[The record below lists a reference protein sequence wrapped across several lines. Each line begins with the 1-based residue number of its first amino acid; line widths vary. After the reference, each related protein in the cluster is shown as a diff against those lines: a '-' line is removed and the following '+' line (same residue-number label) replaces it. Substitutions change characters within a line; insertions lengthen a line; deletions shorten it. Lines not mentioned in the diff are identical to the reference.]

1 MPTNW
6 GQSRNNQ
13 IDVCFFVLVNN
24 YYTMSIYPRIINSN
38 GDYAT

>member
-1 MPTNW
+1 
-6 GQSRNNQ
+6 
-13 IDVCFFVLVNN
+13 VLVNN

>member
-1 MPTNW
+1 
-6 GQSRNNQ
+6 
-13 IDVCFFVLVNN
+13 FVLVNN

>member
-1 MPTNW
+1 MVL
-6 GQSRNNQ
+6 
-13 IDVCFFVLVNN
+13 IVLVNN

>member
-1 MPTNW
+1 M
-6 GQSRNNQ
+6 
-13 IDVCFFVLVNN
+13 FFVLVNN

>member
-1 MPTNW
+1 
-6 GQSRNNQ
+6 
-13 IDVCFFVLVNN
+13 

>member
-1 MPTNW
+1 MKNL
-6 GQSRNNQ
+6 
-13 IDVCFFVLVNN
+13 FFVLVNN

>member
-1 MPTNW
+1 MD
-6 GQSRNNQ
+6 GNNQ
-13 IDVCFFVLVNN
+13 NNVCVFFVLVNN

>member
-1 MPTNW
+1 
-6 GQSRNNQ
+6 
-13 IDVCFFVLVNN
+13 LVNN

>member
-1 MPTNW
+1 
-6 GQSRNNQ
+6 
-13 IDVCFFVLVNN
+13 NN

>member
-1 MPTNW
+1 MD
-6 GQSRNNQ
+6 GNNQ

-24 YYTMSIYPRIINSN
+24 YYTMSICPRIINSN

>member
-1 MPTNW
+1 MD
-6 GQSRNNQ
+6 GNNQ
-13 IDVCFFVLVNN
+13 IGVCFFVLVNN